1 MLGREAVVFQKRG
14 HCNRRSTNRSDG
26 SANLN
31 QYKTKQEKQCSSGGC
46 LYP

>member
-14 HCNRRSTNRSDG
+14 QCNRRSTNRSDG

-31 QYKTKQEKQCSSGGC
+31 QYKTKTRKTMQ
-46 LYP
+46 